1 MTAYTAETLEVTP
14 YFDIERLME
23 LSQETR
29 LGGEVLEK
37 LAARWE
43 QWLPLLHVRRLDVGK
58 VQYLLTWLEQDV
70 EEQIDKFW
78 EDAPSDAYLYNA
90 LAQLLCMG
98 AVHQILPEIEDAGC
112 APAPRPTE
120 KLAAALQ
127 GEGLSYKAG
136 PTLSLRY
143 AVVTHF
149 PFKGGC
155 EICHLQAECPKGQ
168 GGGQA
173 QQGCPSGQ
181 AAASVV
187 LPGYEQ

>member
-29 LGGEVLEK
+29 LGGEVLQR
-37 LAARWE
+37 LAQRWE

-70 EEQIDKFW
+70 EEQVDKMW
-78 EDAPSDAYLYNA
+78 EIAPADAYLYNA

-98 AVHQILPEIEDAGC
+98 AVHQVLPEIEDAGC

-120 KLAAALQ
+120 KLGLAME
-127 GEGLSYKAG
+127 GEGLTYKGEG

-155 EICHLQAECPKGQ
+155 DICYLQAECPKGQ
-168 GGGQA
+168 GGTA
-173 QQGCPSGQ
+173 QGCQSG
-181 AAASVV
+181 AASVV
-187 LPGYEQ
+187 LPGYEH